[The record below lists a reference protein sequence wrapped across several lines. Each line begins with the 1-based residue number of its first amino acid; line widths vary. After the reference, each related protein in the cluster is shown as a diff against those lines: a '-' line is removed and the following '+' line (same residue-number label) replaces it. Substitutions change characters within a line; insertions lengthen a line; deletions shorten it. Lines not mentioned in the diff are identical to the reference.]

1 MLVLGGG
8 GEEKGGSPWCPINLV
23 AVDKTPPSQH
33 SLALESLRQHWPAER
48 RGSAPLTHGGPCFGA
63 SQTGQQA
70 APTQEDAQIQMR
82 LLVREGQGRH
92 LLRQGGRPAVQVCPQ
107 GGMWEALL
115 VRASHRLCH
124 QVIILPVAT
133 AG

>member
-8 GEEKGGSPWCPINLV
+8 GEEKGGSPWCPINPV
-23 AVDKTPPSQH
+23 AADKTPPSQR
-33 SLALESLRQHWPAER
+33 SLALESLKQHWLAER
-48 RGSAPLTHGGPCFGA
+48 RGSAPLAHGGPHFGA
-63 SQTGQQA
+63 SQSWRRA
-70 APTQEDAQIQMR
+70 APTQEGAQIQMR

-92 LLRQGGRPAVQVCPQ
+92 LLRRGGRPAVQVCPQ
-107 GGMWEALL
+107 GGMGEALL
-115 VRASHRLCH
+115 IRTSHRLCH